1 MSIYTLGIT
10 RPSREAHHVQ
20 ATFPQSAGGGV
31 SRDEKILQHLRKP
44 RNAYFNDAIDLY
56 NKLWKRKALKEALV
70 RDSALVA
77 EDSLE
82 VLEVFEQLEDEL
94 VE

>member
-1 MSIYTLGIT
+1 MSKLL
-10 RPSREAHHVQ
+10 SLKMREEVFRE
-20 ATFPQSAGGGV
+20 TEEI
-31 SRDEKILQHLRKP
+31 RQHLRKP
-44 RNAYFNDAIDLY
+44 RNAYLNEAIDLY
-56 NKLWKRKALKEALV
+56 NKLWKRRALKEALV

-82 VLEVFEQLEDEL
+82 LLEVFEQLEDEL